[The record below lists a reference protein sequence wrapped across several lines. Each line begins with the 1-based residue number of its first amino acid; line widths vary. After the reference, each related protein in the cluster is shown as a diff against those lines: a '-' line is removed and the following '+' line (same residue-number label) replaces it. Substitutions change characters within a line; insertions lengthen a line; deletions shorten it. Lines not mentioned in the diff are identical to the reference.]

1 VTHRVINAL
10 EEEPAQTSGDA
21 TVARPPDLGREELD
35 RIFSVEEFEPLAA
48 ERMGGAAYGY
58 VRGWAGTGWT
68 ARNNVLA
75 FQRWVFRPRVLVD
88 VTHIDTGTTVLQTHV
103 SVPILFAPTAM
114 HKLAHPHGE
123 LATARAARAL
133 DTVQVLSS
141 GASTTLEDVAVAGPK
156 RWFQLDWFADRG
168 VTRSLLDRAVGA
180 GFGAI
185 VLTVDSPIVG
195 WREGAAHRMEAWPAG
210 AEAANLP
217 PGGSPFDWEPMS
229 WRSIEWLRAGCPLPL
244 VLKGI
249 VRADDARL
257 AVEHGAD
264 AVIVSNHG
272 GRQVDGEIAT
282 LDALPGVV
290 GAVSKAGAGPGG
302 RPVEVYM
309 DGGVRRG
316 TDVLKAIALGAR
328 AVLIGRPVQWGL
340 AVGGEAGIIRMME
353 LISGEFRS
361 ALGLCGAPRL
371 GEVTRAMVTRNPD
384 PAAGRI

>member
-1 VTHRVINAL
+1 VTQTVIDAI
-10 EEEPAQTSGDA
+10 EEQPGQASGDA
-21 TVARPPDLGREELD
+21 TVARPPDLGGEELD
-35 RIFSVEEFEPLAA
+35 RIFSVDEFEPLAA
-48 ERMGGAAYGY
+48 ARMGTAAYDF

-68 ARNNVLA
+68 ARNNLLA
-75 FQRWVFRPRVLVD
+75 FRRWVFRPRVLVD
-88 VTHIDTGTTVLQTHV
+88 VTEIDSGTTVLGTPV

-114 HKLAHPHGE
+114 QRLAHPLGE
-123 LATARAARAL
+123 LATARAAKSL

-141 GASTTLEDVAVAGPK
+141 GSSVSLEDVAAAGPK
-156 RWFQLDWFADRG
+156 RWFQLDWLADRD
-168 VTRSLLDRAVGA
+168 VTQRLLDRAVAA

-195 WREGAAHRMEAWPAG
+195 WREGAPGQLEAWPAG
-210 AEAANLP
+210 VEPANLP
-217 PGGSPFDWEPMS
+217 PGGSPFDWEPIS
-229 WRSIEWLRAGCPLPL
+229 WRSIRWLRAACPLPL

-264 AVIVSNHG
+264 AIVVSNHG
-272 GRQVDGEIAT
+272 GRQIDGEIAT

-290 GAVSKAGAGPGG
+290 DALSSAGAGPRG

-340 AVGGEAGIIRMME
+340 AAGGEAGIVRMME
-353 LISGEFRS
+353 LMSGEFRS
-361 ALGLCGAPRL
+361 ALGLCGATRVT
-371 GEVTRAMVTRNPD
+371 EVTRAMVTRNPD
-384 PAAGRI
+384 AAAGRP